1 MKHCLLCGA
10 PFTPA
15 QPHQV
20 YCSVKCRMHAKY
32 QRQHAARVASIPP
45 ARCPICGVEFTP
57 QKHRRYCSEACSE
70 QANRINCK
78 ERHRRA
84 NAKRAKKPG
93 IERRGRKRLVAP
105 YTARRMLDM
114 RERGMTIEAISQKV
128 QMNYATVQ
136 QALANI
142 ETYLSPPGA
151 YVGLRYEDYIRASL
165 ELIT

>member
-15 QPHQV
+15 QPHQI
-20 YCSVKCRMHAKY
+20 YCSVKCRMRAKW

-136 QALANI
+136 HALANI
-142 ETYLSPPGA
+142 DAYLAPPGE